1 MLDAQRG
8 QEGLLRYLH
17 AADLLHAALALFLL
31 LEELAFAGNVATVA
45 FGSNV
50 FAVGA
55 NGLAGDHTL
64 AHGGLHWHLELS
76 ERQRELL
83 LKTLEIYISTGAPVG
98 SHALCDELGASSSTI
113 RAELAHLESLGLLDH
128 PHTSAGRVP
137 SDMGYRYYV
146 DALMEANSRDD
157 TAFADVERYGNVDEL
172 LRSVSEGM
180 SEVTR
185 LLAVVA
191 GPAVLGESLARVDYL
206 PLGEGRLLLVVS
218 MESGASSSAA
228 ITLPIP
234 VEDEEL
240 RGIFAA
246 LNSWLGGRPLGPDL
260 ELGLAAHTALSDHDP
275 RTVGAVLEAVG
286 ALGRATERG
295 VFIQGASALLSRLD
309 DLDPGSLSAVIEVFE
324 RRRWLLRLMGDA
336 LRRSVSSS
344 GVVVSIGTES
354 GFLNLTGTS
363 LVASAYS
370 RHERPYGVVSL
381 IGPKRMD
388 YDAAIMTVR
397 SAAEA
402 LTNCLDARF

>member
-1 MLDAQRG
+1 MIN
-8 QEGLLRYLH
+8 
-17 AADLLHAALALFLL
+17 F
-31 LEELAFAGNVATVA
+31 
-45 FGSNV
+45 
-50 FAVGA
+50 
-55 NGLAGDHTL
+55 
-64 AHGGLHWHLELS
+64 ELS
-76 ERQRELL
+76 QRQRELL
-83 LKTLEIYISTGAPVG
+83 IKTLETYISTGTPVG
-98 SHALCDELGASSSTI
+98 SHALSDVVDASSSTI
-113 RAELAHLESLGLLDH
+113 RAELAQLEALGLLDH

-137 SDMGYRYYV
+137 TDRGYRYYV
-146 DALMEANSRDD
+146 DALMEETSQEDP
-157 TAFADVERYGNVDEL
+157 AFAVLGEYGNIDEL
-172 LRSVSEGM
+172 LHGVSEGM

-191 GPAVLGESLARVDYL
+191 GPSVLGESLARVDYL
-206 PLGEGRLLLVVS
+206 PLGEDRLLLVVS

-228 ITLPIP
+228 ISLPIP

-246 LNSWLGGRPLGPDL
+246 LNSWLGGRPLGADL
-260 ELGLAAHTALSDHDP
+260 ELGLAARTALSDHDP
-275 RTVGAVLEAVG
+275 MTVGPVLEAVA

-336 LRRSVSSS
+336 LKRSVSSS
-344 GVVVSIGTES
+344 GVVVSIGEES

-370 RHERPYGVVSL
+370 YRERPYGVVSL

-388 YDAAIMTVR
+388 YDVAITTVR

>member
-1 MLDAQRG
+1 M
-8 QEGLLRYLH
+8 
-17 AADLLHAALALFLL
+17 
-31 LEELAFAGNVATVA
+31 T
-45 FGSNV
+45 
-50 FAVGA
+50 
-55 NGLAGDHTL
+55 
-64 AHGGLHWHLELS
+64 HLELS

-98 SHALCDELGASSSTI
+98 SHALSDELGASSSTI

-157 TAFADVERYGNVDEL
+157 TAFAALEGYGNVDEL

-246 LNSWLGGRPLGPDL
+246 LHSCLGGRPLGPDL

>member
-1 MLDAQRG
+1 
-8 QEGLLRYLH
+8 
-17 AADLLHAALALFLL
+17 
-31 LEELAFAGNVATVA
+31 
-45 FGSNV
+45 
-50 FAVGA
+50 
-55 NGLAGDHTL
+55 
-64 AHGGLHWHLELS
+64 
-76 ERQRELL
+76 
-83 LKTLEIYISTGAPVG
+83 
-98 SHALCDELGASSSTI
+98 
-113 RAELAHLESLGLLDH
+113 
-128 PHTSAGRVP
+128 
-137 SDMGYRYYV
+137 
-146 DALMEANSRDD
+146 
-157 TAFADVERYGNVDEL
+157 
-172 LRSVSEGM
+172 
-180 SEVTR
+180 
-185 LLAVVA
+185 
-191 GPAVLGESLARVDYL
+191 
-206 PLGEGRLLLVVS
+206 

-228 ITLPIP
+228 ISLPIP

-246 LNSWLGGRPLGPDL
+246 LNSWLGGRPLGADL
-260 ELGLAAHTALSDHDP
+260 ELGLAARTALSDHDP
-275 RTVGAVLEAVG
+275 MTVGPVLEAVA

-336 LRRSVSSS
+336 LKRSVSSS
-344 GVVVSIGTES
+344 GVVVSIGEES

-388 YDAAIMTVR
+388 YDVAITTVR